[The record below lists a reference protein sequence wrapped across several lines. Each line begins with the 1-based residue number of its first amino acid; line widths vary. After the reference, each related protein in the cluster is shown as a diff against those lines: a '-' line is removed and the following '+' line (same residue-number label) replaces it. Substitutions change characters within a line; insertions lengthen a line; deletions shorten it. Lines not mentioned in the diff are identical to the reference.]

1 MALCQAVEGQKK
13 PPGEWSLRRSN
24 GMETIIVWNPA
35 SSYEVLGKAR
45 CDRAIGDTDDRMT
58 RIKDLEV
65 VQQLRTFLIM
75 EAWGGMKMAV
85 NSTPFKVCL

>member
-1 MALCQAVEGQKK
+1 MKSNGFVSGCRGAEEASWGMK
-13 PPGEWSLRRSN
+13 SRSN

-35 SSYEVLGKAR
+35 SAYEVLGKAR

-65 VQQLRTFLIM
+65 AQQLRTFLIM
-75 EAWGGMKMAV
+75 EA
-85 NSTPFKVCL
+85 